1 MVAEVDQGASFESSS
16 GDADDVRDFIADG
29 RGRWERRFAAAQAAG
44 RVRDA
49 DFTTLSGMT
58 VDPVYGPAPGDV
70 VAGLRADRLAG

>member
-1 MVAEVDQGASFESSS
+1 MVAEVDRGTSIVPPP
-16 GDADDVRDFIADG
+16 GDDDDVRSVIADG
-29 RGRWERRFAAAQAAG
+29 RSRWERRFAVAQAAG

-70 VAGLRADRLAG
+70 VTGLRADRLAR